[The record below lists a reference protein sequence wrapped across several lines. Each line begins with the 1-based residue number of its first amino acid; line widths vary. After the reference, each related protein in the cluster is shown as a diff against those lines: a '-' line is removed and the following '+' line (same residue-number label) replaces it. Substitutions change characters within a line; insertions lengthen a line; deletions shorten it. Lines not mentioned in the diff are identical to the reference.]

1 MSGRNTV
8 RERLKTI
15 PLFKSFHGDDQ
26 IIGMIEE
33 SMEERQARAGQKVF
47 SEGDPGNE
55 LWVLIRG
62 QIEITKS
69 TLAGE
74 SFTVAKLSDA
84 MGVFFGEQALID
96 QDKRSATV
104 SALADCEFLVLSRNS
119 FNALA
124 RKAPEVGLGLSL
136 EIASLLSKRL
146 RKANEDS
153 LLLFEALVNE
163 LKG

>member
-1 MSGRNTV
+1 MSLELREKLRN
-8 RERLKTI
+8 LA
-15 PLFKSFHGDDQ
+15 LFNSF
-26 IIGMIEE
+26 E
-33 SMEERQARAGQKVF
+33 SNPGAVDLVLASMQARQVRSGEALF
-47 SEGDPGNE
+47 REGDVGNE
-55 LWVLIRG
+55 LWVLVRG
-62 QIEITKS
+62 SIEITKS

-74 SFTVAKLSDA
+74 GFTVAKLSDS

-104 SALADCEFLVLSRNS
+104 IATSASEFLVLSREAFLRLS
-119 FNALA
+119 
-124 RKAPEVGLGLSL
+124 KEQPQIGLELSL
-136 EIASLLSKRL
+136 AIAGLISKRL